1 MFLFKGNVLQLDTP
15 FTDNEIQYPANWL
28 RLASQE
34 ERAAVGI
41 EEVADPIRA
50 DDRFYKNGDINLPR
64 ALEDETITPEQGDP
78 FIQRGLKYE
87 FINNIKHYANAL
99 LSATDWKI
107 IRATETSTYVDSSVL
122 AARAAIR
129 EACNQHEQ
137 AIIACTNVAELA
149 ALNFTWPE

>member
-15 FTDNEIQYPANWL
+15 FTDNGIQYPANWL

-34 ERAAVGI
+34 ERAAIGI
-41 EEVADPIRA
+41 EEIADPIRA

-64 ALEDETITPEQGDP
+64 ELEDETITPEQGDP
-78 FIQRGLKYE
+78 FVQRGLKYE
-87 FINNIKHYANAL
+87 FINNIKQHANAL
-99 LSATDWKI
+99 LSVTDWKI
-107 IRATETSTYVDSSVL
+107 IRATETSTYVDPAVL

-129 EACNQHEQ
+129 EACNQNEQ
-137 AIIACTNVAELA
+137 AIIACTSVAQLA

>member
-15 FTDNEIQYPANWL
+15 FTDNDIQYPANWL

-34 ERAAVGI
+34 ERAAIGI
-41 EEVADPIRA
+41 EEVPDPVRA
-50 DDRFYKNGDINLPR
+50 DDRFYINGDINLPR
-64 ALEDETITPEQGDP
+64 ALEDETITSQEGDSYLK
-78 FIQRGLKYE
+78 RGLKYE
-87 FINNIKHYANAL
+87 FINSVKNHANAL
-99 LSATDWKI
+99 LFPTDWKI
-107 IRATETSTYVDSSVL
+107 IRATETNSSVDSSVL

-129 EACNQHEQ
+129 EACSQNEQ

>member
-1 MFLFKGNVLQLDTP
+1 MFLFKGNVLELDIP
-15 FTDNEIQYPANWL
+15 FTDNGIQYPANWL

-34 ERAAVGI
+34 ERAAIGI
-41 EEVADPIRA
+41 EEVPDPIRA
-50 DDRFYKNGDINLPR
+50 DDRFYMNGDINLPR
-64 ALEDETITPEQGDP
+64 PLEDQTITPEEGDP
-78 FIQRGLKYE
+78 YIQPGLKSE
-87 FINNIKHYANAL
+87 FINNIKNRANVL

-107 IRATETSTYVDSSVL
+107 VRAAETSSRIDSSVL

-129 EACNQHEQ
+129 EACNQNEQ

>member
-15 FTDNEIQYPANWL
+15 FTDNDIQYPANWL

-34 ERAAVGI
+34 ERAAIGI
-41 EEVADPIRA
+41 EEVPDPVRA
-50 DDRFYKNGDINLPR
+50 DDRFYINGDINLPR
-64 ALEDETITPEQGDP
+64 ALEDETITSQEGDSYLK
-78 FIQRGLKYE
+78 RGLKYE
-87 FINNIKHYANAL
+87 FINSVKNHANAL
-99 LSATDWKI
+99 LFPTDWKI
-107 IRATETSTYVDSSVL
+107 IRATETNSSVDSSVL

-129 EACNQHEQ
+129 EACNQNEQ

>member
-15 FTDNEIQYPANWL
+15 FTDNDIQYPANWL

-34 ERAAVGI
+34 ERTALGI
-41 EEVADPIRA
+41 EELPDPVRA
-50 DDRFYKNGDINLPR
+50 DDRFYITGDINFPR
-64 ALEDETITPEQGDP
+64 PLEDETITSEEGDSYLK
-78 FIQRGLKYE
+78 RGLKYE
-87 FINNIKHYANAL
+87 FINSVKNHANSL

-107 IRATETSTYVDSSVL
+107 IRATETSTYVDPAVL

-129 EACNQHEQ
+129 EACNQNEQ
-137 AIIACTNVAELA
+137 AIIACTSVAQLA